1 MNNIVYINDYETFKK
16 ISAKYN
22 KLIKNKLYCEFL
34 ENYIDTKVKCSI
46 DTVKLYLSHNNIQ
59 QNILE
64 SFNIL
69 HSLKYIINHLYYI
82 ENNEYIYIFFYNI
95 LIGTNKKGDTISSDT
110 IEKLFLNI
118 KIKIAEHRTLIP
130 LHFILYI
137 LELSPEII
145 ILINSQI
152 NIHRNNN
159 NNNAND
165 IHTKRP
171 VRIDFKICK
180 GTIIFYIKYNEIMRC
195 NISNI
200 KKNTIIK
207 LFKLYNTHFK
217 KKKVAVILKSKYFW
231 YPSSLNLLQKYFFEN
246 GYWTDILT
254 SREGEISLD
263 DIKYYNNIIITHPNH
278 YNVNL
283 YNNKKIIILPIA
295 YGHDHSNYINRNE
308 NIILHKKK
316 AGSNKVIIGFRPLD
330 KIESVISTGYIDNF
344 ITSAMNIKNSYFNCN
359 LTREEIGVL
368 NPDNTINNKG
378 FLDKQT
384 FFKIYNLDIKK
395 KTITIFL
402 VWPVIDSDA
411 ILDKK
416 IICGEKDNHKIF
428 RPQFLNFEYQ
438 LYYKNSLLLHIIS
451 ILQKKYNVLIKLHPN
466 NCKMIDNKLY
476 VNVAS
481 NIHPKNKLNE
491 SLNNIKNDKEWGI
504 CNLLELHN
512 NKIVDYDYHEETL
525 TYTDAGIIFY
535 PSTVS
540 WYNWI
545 YKFPMLHISTN
556 NEKDDWFKWLN
567 MSSLNKKGEIK
578 KEKQYRDLSKIKYD
592 KKKLFNLKDINYGE
606 YIYIE
611 DIRNNLE
618 ENLFNIIL
626 KMMSSEYKYKDTNPL
641 FKNQNTKDI
650 VLKLIEII
658 QTKYK

>member
-22 KLIKNKLYCEFL
+22 KLINNKLYFEFL
-34 ENYIDTKVKCSI
+34 ENYIDKKVKCSI
-46 DTVKLYLSHNNIQ
+46 DKVKLYLSHNNIQ
-59 QNILE
+59 QNIPE

-69 HSLKYIINHLYYI
+69 NNLKNIKNHLYYI

-95 LIGTNKKGDTISSDT
+95 LISTNKKSDSISSDT

-118 KIKIAEHRTLIP
+118 KTQIAEYSTLIP
-130 LHFILYI
+130 FHFLPYI

-152 NIHRNNN
+152 NIHMNNI
-159 NNNAND
+159 NAND
-165 IHTKRP
+165 ILRKMP

-180 GTIIFYIKYNEIMRC
+180 GTIIFYIKYNEVLRY
-195 NISNI
+195 NINNI
-200 KKNTIIK
+200 KKNTITK
-207 LFKLYNTHFK
+207 LFKLYNTHLK

-246 GYWTDILT
+246 GYWADILT
-254 SREGEISLD
+254 SREGEISLH
-263 DIKYYNNIIITHPNH
+263 DITNYDNIIITNPNH
-278 YNVNL
+278 YDVNL

-295 YGHDHSNYINRNE
+295 YGHDHSNYINRDE
-308 NIILHKKK
+308 NIRLHKKN
-316 AGSNKVIIGFRPLD
+316 AGSNKVILGFRPLD
-330 KIESVISTGYIDNF
+330 RIESVISTGYIDNF

-359 LTREEIGVL
+359 LTREYIGIL

-402 VWPVIDSDA
+402 VWPVIDSEA

-416 IICGEKDNHKIF
+416 IIRGEKDNHKIF

-466 NCKMIDNKLY
+466 NCKMIDSKLY
-476 VNVAS
+476 VNNDS
-481 NIHPKNKLNE
+481 NIHPKNKMNE

-504 CNLLELHN
+504 YNLLELHN

-545 YKFPMLHISTN
+545 YNFPMLHISTN
-556 NEKDDWFKWLN
+556 NEKNDWFKWVN
-567 MSSLNKKGEIK
+567 VNSLNKKGEIK
-578 KEKQYRDLSKIKYD
+578 KAKQYRDLSKINYD

-611 DIRNNLE
+611 DILNNLE
-618 ENLFNIIL
+618 ANLYNIIL
-626 KMMSSEYKYKDTNPL
+626 KMINSEYKYKDTNPL
-641 FKNQNTKDI
+641 FTNQTTKDI
-650 VLKLIEII
+650 VLKLIKII